1 MSREEKARKI
11 RAQLTQIANTKDAWS
26 INELRIVLGL
36 ERIVAR
42 LIHHKELEKHL
53 VYKGGFVLMKA
64 LGSDRF
70 TRDLDALGVG
80 IDKDEV
86 AKLVPLALEADI
98 QDGFWFGDVQVK
110 PLDEQ
115 GKYGALRFD
124 CAFQIGDPKTDKIE
138 KLSRLHFD
146 VGFGDTIPTHLE
158 KISSES
164 LLKGESPIS
173 WKVYPPEFIFSEKLQ
188 TLVNRASANSRGKDI
203 YDLALLY
210 EKCEN
215 KKALNEA
222 VTATF
227 KTRETEIPESF
238 HAFAKGLNLKQIE
251 ASWRSVRIAQE
262 LDFETVW
269 KRTLSMLKK
278 FDEGFKA

>member
-1 MSREEKARKI
+1 MSREDKARKI
-11 RAQLTQIANTKDAWS
+11 RTQITRMANTKDSWS
-26 INELRIVLGL
+26 INELRIILGL

-86 AKLVPLALEADI
+86 KKLVPLALDADI
-98 QDGFWFGDVQVK
+98 QDGFWFGDVQIK

-115 GKYGALRFD
+115 GEYGALRFD
-124 CAFQIGDPKTDKIE
+124 CAFQIGDPQMDKIE

-146 VGFGDTIPTHLE
+146 VGFGDTIPTGLANT
-158 KISSES
+158 SAES
-164 LLKGESPIS
+164 LMKGESPIS

-188 TLVNRASANSRGKDI
+188 TLVQRASSNSRGKDV
-203 YDLALLY
+203 YDLTLIFD
-210 EKCEN
+210 KC
-215 KKALNEA
+215 
-222 VTATF
+222 
-227 KTRETEIPESF
+227 
-238 HAFAKGLNLKQIE
+238 
-251 ASWRSVRIAQE
+251 
-262 LDFETVW
+262 
-269 KRTLSMLKK
+269 
-278 FDEGFKA
+278 

>member
-11 RAQLTQIANTKDAWS
+11 RTELTQMADKKDAWS

-42 LIHHKELEKHL
+42 LIHHKDLEKHL

-80 IDKDEV
+80 IDKNEV
-86 AKLVPLALEADI
+86 EKLVPLALDADI
-98 QDGFWFGDVQVK
+98 QDGFWFGDVQIK

-115 GKYGALRFD
+115 GEYGALRFD
-124 CAFQIGDPKTDKIE
+124 CAFQIGDPQMDKLS

-146 VGFGDTIPTHLE
+146 VGFGDTIPTELAN
-158 KISSES
+158 SSAES

-188 TLVNRASANSRGKDI
+188 TLVERASSNSRGKDV
-203 YDLALLY
+203 YDLALLFD
-210 EKCEN
+210 KCEN
-215 KKALNEA
+215 KKSLNEA
-222 VTATF
+222 VKATF
-227 KTRETEIPESF
+227 KTRETDIPESF
-238 HAFAKGLNLKQIE
+238 HDFAKGLNLKQIE
-251 ASWRSVRIAQE
+251 ASWRSVRITQE

-269 KRTLSMLKK
+269 KRTLVMLKK
-278 FDEGFKA
+278 FDEGFKT

>member
-11 RAQLTQIANTKDAWS
+11 RAQLTHLANMKGSWS
-26 INELRIVLGL
+26 INEMRIVLGL

-42 LIHHKELEKHL
+42 LTHHNELEKHL

-86 AKLVPLALEADI
+86 AKLVPLALDADI
-98 QDGFWFGDVQVK
+98 QDGFWFGDIQIK

-115 GKYGALRFD
+115 GDYGALRFD
-124 CAFQIGDPKTDKIE
+124 CAFQIGDPQMDKLA
-138 KLSRLHFD
+138 KLSRIHFD
-146 VGFGDTIPTHLE
+146 VSFGDTIPTQLE
-158 KISSES
+158 STSSES

-188 TLVNRASANSRGKDI
+188 TLVQRASSNSRAKDV
-203 YDLALLY
+203 YDLTLLY
-210 EKCEN
+210 EKCEDR
-215 KKALNEA
+215 KSLNEA
-222 VTATF
+222 VTTTF
-227 KTRETEIPESF
+227 KTRKTKIPESF
-238 HAFAKGLNLKQIE
+238 HDFAKGLNLRQME
-251 ASWRSVRIAQE
+251 ASWKSVRIAQE

-269 KRTLSMLKK
+269 KRTFSMLKK
-278 FDEGFKA
+278 FDVRFK